1 MGVDVLQSCCRRP
14 AATLHYGGIGEVEV
28 REIGGVEMAE
38 RVEAV
43 GRDSQ
48 VSLLL
53 PEPIGYLRRKQM
65 GDISLR
71 LYPLNDKVREKHG
84 ADAGSGFRVLSDPL
98 PRLIANDC
106 PTDMHKVPVY
116 V

>member
-1 MGVDVLQSCCRRP
+1 MP
-14 AATLHYGGIGEVEV
+14 
-28 REIGGVEMAE
+28 E

-43 GRDSQ
+43 RRDSQ

-71 LYPLNDKVREKHG
+71 LYPLNDEVREKHG
-84 ADAGSGFRVLSDPL
+84 ADTGSRFRVLSDPFT
-98 PRLIANDC
+98 RRITDDRTA
-106 PTDMHKVPVY
+106 DMHEVPVY